1 MNGLTKTTLPTLRIS
16 LSKIISTRSL
26 VAGAI
31 SLIFSATTPLVF
43 ANNDLPDLGTAAVN
57 TFSLEKE
64 TLYGDAYMRVIRSSA
79 PMLND
84 PVLNQY
90 LTELGNKLV
99 AHATGVKTPFYFFL
113 LRNDEIN
120 AFAFFGGHVG
130 VHSGLFLN
138 ADNESQI
145 ASVLAHEITHVTQR
159 HLARSLEAQDK
170 SSTATIVG
178 MLGAILL
185 TIASPQ
191 AGMAALATTQALSSQ
206 SKINFTRAHEKEADR
221 IGMQILVDAGFDPN
235 GAAEF
240 FAKLA
245 IRYRFTTTPPQML
258 LTHPLP
264 ESRIT
269 EARNRAAQYPL
280 RYIPDNIDFQLAK
293 ARIQVRFSSYSE
305 EAALSLF
312 DKQLRKKTYT
322 FRNVA
327 LYGKALA
334 LFRIKRFDEA
344 EQIVDNLLK
353 ENRNNLFYIDT
364 KTDLLVQRKATDE
377 AIELLETQHKL
388 KPFSQVINTNL
399 AHVYI
404 ESNKATRAIPLL
416 EELIFLD
423 KQNQLPL
430 FLLSDAYKKIGNK
443 AMEHFVKAESMA
455 LSANYKGA
463 IDQLNFAYQASKDEP
478 LQLAR
483 IEARIRQFR
492 LAKLAIEAL

>member
-1 MNGLTKTTLPTLRIS
+1 MSKFTSTKS
-16 LSKIISTRSL
+16 LL
-26 VAGAI
+26 AGAL
-31 SLIFSATTPLVF
+31 SLIFCATAPLAF

-64 TLYGDAYMRVIRSSA
+64 TVYGDAYMRVIRSSA

-84 PVLNQY
+84 PVLSQY

-130 VHSGLFLN
+130 VHTGLFLN

-145 ASVLAHEITHVTQR
+145 ASVLGHEITHVTQR
-159 HLARSLEAQDK
+159 HLARSLEAQEK
-170 SSTATIVG
+170 SSTATMIG

-185 TIASPQ
+185 TIAVPQ
-191 AGMAALATTQALSSQ
+191 AGMAALATTQALSTQ
-206 SKINFTRAHEKEADR
+206 AKINYTRLHEKEADR
-221 IGMQILVDAGFDPN
+221 IGMKILVDSGFDPN
-235 GAAEF
+235 ASSDF

-245 IRYRFTTTPPQML
+245 TRYRFTTKPPQML

-269 EARNRAAQYPL
+269 DARNRAAQYPH

-293 ARIQVRFSSYSE
+293 ARIQVRFSGYSE
-305 EAALSLF
+305 AAALSLF
-312 DKQLRKKTYT
+312 EAQLSKKTYA
-322 FRNVA
+322 FKSAA

-334 LFRIKRFDEA
+334 LFRIERFKEA
-344 EQIVDNLLK
+344 ETIIDSLLR
-353 ENRNNLFYIDT
+353 EDGNNLFYIDT
-364 KTDLLVQRKATDE
+364 KTDLLLQRE
-377 AIELLETQHKL
+377 ANAQAISLLETQESL
-388 KPFSQVINTNL
+388 KPTSQVININL
-399 AHVYI
+399 ANAYI
-404 ESNKATRAIPLL
+404 ESDLPEKAIPLL
-416 EELIFLD
+416 EDQIFLD
-423 KQNQLPL
+423 KKNQLPY

-455 LSANYKGA
+455 LGADYKGA
-463 IDQLNFAYQASKDEP
+463 IDQLNFAFRLTKDNP

-483 IEARIRQFR
+483 IEARIRQFKQSDKA
-492 LAKLAIEAL
+492 LEALK